1 MYLPQEAHKS
11 FTVPF
16 TVIGGVVSRPA
27 ADAVENGSQITGRPS
42 IICFWRKIKKDSI
55 PAFSH
60 FVKTTKTESETL
72 YTILGQQNR
81 DLPVFRPLEGTEFAL
96 LRVQILT

>member
-27 ADAVENGSQITGRPS
+27 ADAAEKGSQITGRPS
-42 IICFWRKIKKDSI
+42 IICFWRKIKKGLDS
-55 PAFSH
+55 S
-60 FVKTTKTESETL
+60 
-72 YTILGQQNR
+72 
-81 DLPVFRPLEGTEFAL
+81 VFTFRENH
-96 LRVQILT
+96 